1 MYNSLTHP
9 PTKELSMA
17 SMKKAGIKAA
27 NKVKANRKKKDT
39 PELTTINVPDS
50 PPQSVSCYGD
60 WGGVTNSHSN
70 GTIPKSKK

>member
-1 MYNSLTHP
+1 
-9 PTKELSMA
+9 MA

-27 NKVKANRKKKDT
+27 NKVKANRKKKIVTEEIGT
-39 PELTTINVPDS
+39 PNTPPS
-50 PPQSVSCYGD
+50 PPQTPISCYGD

>member
-1 MYNSLTHP
+1 
-9 PTKELSMA
+9 MA

-27 NKVKANRKKKDT
+27 NKVKANRKKKVVKDT
-39 PELTTINVPDS
+39 MPEMTSIDVPDS

>member
-1 MYNSLTHP
+1 
-9 PTKELSMA
+9 
-17 SMKKAGIKAA
+17 MKKAGIKAA
-27 NKVKANRKKKDT
+27 NKVKANRKKKVVKDT
-39 PELTTINVPDS
+39 MPEMTSIDVPDS